1 MVSPQDGAHHRQ
13 LPGLKALGDAIR
25 ARRVALGLSLSQAA
39 AGAGCTKSYL
49 SQIETGYR
57 DAPPSREILESLE
70 RALRLEPGALVA
82 HAALLS
88 LPDAL
93 RSEVAS
99 LRAQRDRAQAL
110 ATRLRAASLD
120 DLYKSGQLASL
131 VEALSPAPADA
142 DALRNASIIPLRV
155 QVPLINRVAAGYPT
169 EFTDLGYPARVADE
183 YVSVP
188 DIADPDAFAARV
200 VGDSMLPDYR
210 EGDIVVFSP
219 ERTAVS
225 GDDCFARLEPD
236 AETTFKRVY
245 FETRND
251 EDHIRLQPLNP
262 AYPARTLPREHIAG
276 LYVAVSVIRP
286 IRPR

>member
-1 MVSPQDGAHHRQ
+1 MVSPQDSAHQRA
-13 LPGLKALGDAIR
+13 LRVLGDAIR
-25 ARRVALGLSLSQAA
+25 ARRRSLGLSLSQLAS
-39 AGAGCTKSYL
+39 GVGCTKSYL

-57 DAPPSREILESLE
+57 DSPPSREILASLE
-70 RALRLEPGALVA
+70 RALRLAPDSLAR

-93 RSEVAS
+93 RTEVDA
-99 LRAQRDRAQAL
+99 LRAHRDRAQAL
-110 ATRLRAASLD
+110 ATKLKTASLD

-131 VEALSPAPADA
+131 VDALAPADA
-142 DALRNASIIPLRV
+142 DASMRNASPVPLRV
-155 QVPLINRVAAGYPT
+155 QVPLINKVAAGYPT

-183 YVSVP
+183 YVAVP
-188 DIADPDAFAARV
+188 EVMDPDAFAARV

-219 ERTAVS
+219 ERTAVDA
-225 GDDCFARLEPD
+225 DDCFVRLEPD

-245 FETRND
+245 FETL
-251 EDHIRLQPLNP
+251 EGEEHIRLQPLNP
-262 AYPARTLPREHIAG
+262 AYPARTLPRERVAG

-286 IRPR
+286 VRPR